1 MPLVLNKTKLETI
14 IMEELEQTLLAEG
27 RLDDVKKKYP
37 ELAERGAIDELSK
50 GDPSGNNAYL
60 GWMAKQLGIFYSLTQ
75 GVDDKS
81 EQLDMRARHPE
92 QIANVVKQFHQNKQR
107 LEKKDIYQYYS
118 IGDLQD
124 AVNELGKTRSQKRKF
139 EKEEAMEG
147 SEIIYE
153 DENFFAIR
161 PFTQQASC
169 HYGANSKWCISARGN
184 NYFDQYTSD
193 GKGFVFLRMNHLA
206 GQSENGE
213 REYALVYDRD
223 GELETTF
230 DINDVETDV
239 DTFKDT
245 VAVNILEGI
254 FDGTKYAGKG
264 QEIYADIYSASNTAD
279 DGDKVPGIYKAIA
292 KALYEQYEE
301 TGQLDDLPDLSDVEL
316 YELAEWLTIALIQP
330 GYTIESLGGTSIM
343 DNPPGPSI
351 EALDEVVSNF
361 QNEAQHSHV
370 DYYADEGVTF
380 NGGMSLVFDDFP
392 LDEWSEKV
400 QDEYDTY
407 GSDSEDKIK
416 EIASDALSDSN
427 IYPDEMEI
435 SWEGRWDRERGAYA
449 NDNKVLH
456 IRMDF
461 YPEYENASVAGFQ
474 EYADRLLA
482 YDGEA
487 DEAKKVFIDKCMK
500 AMLIRSDAY
509 TSIEQIKNDAL
520 QDLAHFDEAEVGDG
534 EVTFYGDLIVQI
546 PRMPQFIVD
555 VSKKV
560 GTVKNP
566 GPMRWFG
573 ERVTGPY
580 RNEDETLVKF
590 YLAKVLKELSRNTQL
605 DQEWRMQLGKMFN
618 KIYDKEAALSK
629 AQGKLDLQE
638 EADYEDNL
646 FQSADFSFNVVKAQR
661 IYHPE
666 SGKMTIPFYVEIPMR
681 DNTIKRSLKFIKD
694 VDRLWDSVETVYET
708 ALSKYLKGWYENQET
723 VLRNA
728 VEEAKPP
735 TEEPEEETALQEGRK
750 QPQVP
755 IYFKKWRTFKSKQ
768 GITQ

>member
-1 MPLVLNKTKLETI
+1 MLKMPLNVKKNDLDLMILE
-14 IMEELEQTLLAEG
+14 EFEQMLLAEG
-27 RLDDVKKKYP
+27 RLEDVKKKYA
-37 ELAERGAIDELSK
+37 ELAERGAIDDLSK

-60 GWMAKQLGIFYSLTQ
+60 GWMAKQLNTFYSLTQ

-81 EQLDMRARHPE
+81 EQLEMRARHPE

-124 AVNELGKTRSQKRKF
+124 AINDLGKTRAQKRKF
-139 EKEEAMEG
+139 EKEQAFEG
-147 SEIIYE
+147 SEIVYE
-153 DENFFAIR
+153 DENFFAVR
-161 PFTQQASC
+161 PLTRQASC
-169 HYGANSKWCISARGN
+169 HYGANSRWCISARGN

-206 GQSENGE
+206 GQSENAE

-230 DINDVETDV
+230 DIDDVETDT

-264 QEIYADIYSASNTAD
+264 QEIYADIFSASNTAD
-279 DGDKVPGIYKAIA
+279 DGDKVPGIFKAIA
-292 KALYEQYEE
+292 KSLYEQYEE
-301 TGQLDDLPDLSDVEL
+301 SGQLDDLPDLSDVEL

-343 DNPPGPSI
+343 DNPPGPSV
-351 EALDEVVSNF
+351 EALDEVKSNF
-361 QNEAQHSHV
+361 ENVAQHAHI
-370 DYYADEGVTF
+370 DYYVDEGVTF
-380 NGGMSLVFDDFP
+380 NGGMTLVLDDFP
-392 LDEWSEKV
+392 LSEWSEKV
-400 QDEYDTY
+400 QDEYDSY
-407 GSDSEDKIK
+407 RSEAEEKIH
-416 EIASDALSDSN
+416 EVAEDALSDSN
-427 IYPDEMEI
+427 IYPDNLET
-435 SWEGRWDRERGAYA
+435 SWEGNWDREKSAYGS
-449 NDNKVLH
+449 DKILH

-461 YPEYENASVAGFQ
+461 HPEYENATVAGFQ
-474 EYADRLLA
+474 EYADRVLS
-482 YDGEA
+482 YDSEGN
-487 DEAKKVFIDKCMK
+487 EAKKVFIDKCMK
-500 AMLIRSDAY
+500 AMLIKSEAY
-509 TSIEQIKNDAL
+509 TSIEQIKSDAL
-520 QDLAHFDEAEVGDG
+520 QDLANFDEAEVGDG
-534 EVTFYGDLIVQI
+534 EVTFYGDLIIQI
-546 PRMPQFIVD
+546 PRMPPFIVD

-560 GTVKNP
+560 GSVKNP

-573 ERVTGPY
+573 QRVTGPY

-590 YLAKVLKELSRNTQL
+590 YWQKVHKELNNTQL

-638 EADYEDNL
+638 EADFEDNL
-646 FQSADFSFNVVKAQR
+646 FQSADFSFGVVKTQR
-661 IYHPE
+661 VYHPE

-681 DNTIKRSLKFIKD
+681 DDKIKTSLKFIKD
-694 VDRLWDSVETVYET
+694 VDRLWGSVETVYET

-728 VEEAKPP
+728 VEDAEPP
-735 TEEPEEETALQEGRK
+735 AEEPGEEAPLQE
-750 QPQVP
+750 Q
-755 IYFKKWRTFKSKQ
+755 FKKWSKFLK
-768 GITQ
+768 